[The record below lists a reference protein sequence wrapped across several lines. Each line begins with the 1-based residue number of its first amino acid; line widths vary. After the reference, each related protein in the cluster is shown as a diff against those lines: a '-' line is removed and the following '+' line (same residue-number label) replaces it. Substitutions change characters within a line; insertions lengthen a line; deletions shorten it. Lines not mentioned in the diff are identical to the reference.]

1 MDTTTKTPKACI
13 GDMFPSV
20 FPGMPMFAYVP
31 NPYDC
36 GRPAKV
42 YPGDNTYYCSLGGLH
57 IWPPRRTLYETNAF
71 PIILDSRCRNNGKS
85 HTLGTFPYVRAR
97 LQAPRWGC
105 DGGPVR
111 IVGPPRA
118 VPPKGTLNLPFRQLI
133 FGARLAGTEVK
144 RGWRFSPCSKYYPG
158 GVEIC
163 GAEKILPDLYFCD
176 GQAIMS
182 MKLTEGST

>member
-1 MDTTTKTPKACI
+1 MRGP
-13 GDMFPSV
+13 V
-20 FPGMPMFAYVP
+20 Y
-31 NPYDC
+31 
-36 GRPAKV
+36 RPPA
-42 YPGDNTYYCSLGGLH
+42 G
-57 IWPPRRTLYETNAF
+57 A
-71 PIILDSRCRNNGKS
+71 
-85 HTLGTFPYVRAR
+85 AR
-97 LQAPRWGC
+97 
-105 DGGPVR
+105 GGPVR

-118 VPPKGTLNLPFRQLI
+118 VPPKGTLTLPFRQLI

>member
-1 MDTTTKTPKACI
+1 MQTY
-13 GDMFPSV
+13 
-20 FPGMPMFAYVP
+20 FA
-31 NPYDC
+31 D
-36 GRPAKV
+36 
-42 YPGDNTYYCSLGGLH
+42 LL
-57 IWPPRRTLYETNAF
+57 AF
-71 PIILDSRCRNNGKS
+71 FGISGAPQ
-85 HTLGTFPYVRAR
+85 TFAE
-97 LQAPRWGC
+97 L
-105 DGGPVR
+105 
-111 IVGPPRA
+111 
-118 VPPKGTLNLPFRQLI
+118 TLPFRQLI

>member
-1 MDTTTKTPKACI
+1 MQTYFTDLLAFFGISGAPQT
-13 GDMFPSV
+13 
-20 FPGMPMFAYVP
+20 FAE
-31 NPYDC
+31 
-36 GRPAKV
+36 
-42 YPGDNTYYCSLGGLH
+42 L

-85 HTLGTFPYVRAR
+85 HTLGTFPYARAR

-118 VPPKGTLNLPFRQLI
+118 VPPKGTLTLPFRQLI

>member
-1 MDTTTKTPKACI
+1 MWLFEPKKHLEIKDARRAPRPIYKSAGIGNAALAVWGACI
-13 GDMFPSV
+13 YG
-20 FPGMPMFAYVP
+20 
-31 NPYDC
+31 
-36 GRPAKV
+36 
-42 YPGDNTYYCSLGGLH
+42 
-57 IWPPRRTLYETNAF
+57 PPRRTLYETNAF

-118 VPPKGTLNLPFRQLI
+118 VPPKGTLTLPFRQLI

>member
-1 MDTTTKTPKACI
+1 MQTY
-13 GDMFPSV
+13 
-20 FPGMPMFAYVP
+20 FA
-31 NPYDC
+31 D
-36 GRPAKV
+36 
-42 YPGDNTYYCSLGGLH
+42 LL
-57 IWPPRRTLYETNAF
+57 AF
-71 PIILDSRCRNNGKS
+71 FGISGAPQ
-85 HTLGTFPYVRAR
+85 TFAE
-97 LQAPRWGC
+97 
-105 DGGPVR
+105 
-111 IVGPPRA
+111 
-118 VPPKGTLNLPFRQLI
+118 LI